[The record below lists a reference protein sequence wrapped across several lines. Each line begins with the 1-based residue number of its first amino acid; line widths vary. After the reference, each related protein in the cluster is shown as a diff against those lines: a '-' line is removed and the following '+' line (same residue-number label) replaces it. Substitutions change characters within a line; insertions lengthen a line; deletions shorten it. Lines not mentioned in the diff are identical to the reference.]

1 MIITT
6 KRSATKESVA
16 SLISSLEEKGLSI
29 LNISGENYDVFGI
42 VGDTSGL
49 DISSLEANE
58 CVQSVQRIAV
68 PFKKASRV
76 FHPEDT
82 IVSVGNIKIGGNE
95 PIVIMGGPCSVE
107 GEEQT
112 LEVAEA
118 VKSAGG
124 KILRGGAYKPRT
136 SPYAFQGMGTAGVM
150 ALVHAREK
158 TGLPIVSEIMSTDKI
173 DEFVEHVDLIQ
184 VGARNMQNF
193 ELLKALGKIN
203 KPVLLKRGLANTIE
217 EWLMSAEY
225 IMAGGN
231 KNVILCERGIRT
243 FEKYTRNTLDL
254 SVIPLV
260 KRLSHLPIVIDPS
273 HATGK
278 WDLVESMSL
287 AAIAA
292 GADGLIIEVHN
303 NPEKALSDGAQSLK
317 YDNFARVIEKG
328 RAIAK
333 VIGRDL

>member
-107 GEEQT
+107 GEDQT

-124 KILRGGAYKPRT
+124 KMLRGGAYKPRT
-136 SPYAFQGMGTAGVM
+136 SPLPLQGTY
-150 ALVHAREK
+150 
-158 TGLPIVSEIMSTDKI
+158 LPEVQMRTQSRTSEAIPILRHSC
-173 DEFVEHVDLIQ
+173 
-184 VGARNMQNF
+184 
-193 ELLKALGKIN
+193 LL
-203 KPVLLKRGLANTIE
+203 P
-217 EWLMSAEY
+217 
-225 IMAGGN
+225 
-231 KNVILCERGIRT
+231 
-243 FEKYTRNTLDL
+243 
-254 SVIPLV
+254 P
-260 KRLSHLPIVIDPS
+260 
-273 HATGK
+273 
-278 WDLVESMSL
+278 
-287 AAIAA
+287 
-292 GADGLIIEVHN
+292 
-303 NPEKALSDGAQSLK
+303 AQ
-317 YDNFARVIEKG
+317 
-328 RAIAK
+328 
-333 VIGRDL
+333 